1 MGEVRSAVIVLVA
14 GIGFAMW
21 QSMPHEG
28 AAAQKR
34 STKKPLPKDSSP
46 SNESKP
52 GDTDS
57 DQVRADLEILVNY
70 ARSASPEF
78 AADLLLRVAQS
89 DRVADRAWKQELIE
103 DAFRFAR
110 DVQQPFKRL
119 PLQGSTID
127 TRSGYLAN
135 ALMLGLDS
143 LSLRCRA
150 VKAMLLLDK
159 RRAREMFTEIPNLK
173 LQALTCED
181 PLVYD
186 VGAYYSTLA
195 SVTKVTFTAQEAQGG
210 EYVRFVE
217 PYIAGI
223 SSPAQVEP
231 ATKVIL
237 SLDLSDLD
245 LESLLTHF
253 TRALGKMSGDDR
265 SFSVSWGA
273 PGGAIESL
281 VKLCNEKGVSATGL
295 LDAFRGYLLRHLT
308 AARCSDTASNEREK
322 SVEDAMV
329 ARFNSH
335 LRLAV
340 AGKEV
345 LPLTDE
351 EAKPAKLDGAAKYH
365 RYWQSSSAKDL
376 MTRFARLRFK
386 SGNQPVTEEEKKE
399 AEWQLRLSGFLADM
413 ARWTA
418 ADEASDEDF
427 FSQKTGLFYGLV
439 EITPPGPSRER
450 VLSDL
455 IEFLNRSPLQTSS
468 PIEWFQNA
476 HRIFA
481 LAKAASGD
489 EGAKILRTLSY
500 SQSPVLYL
508 YAEAERLLGDKTN
521 AVR

>member
-1 MGEVRSAVIVLVA
+1 MGSVRSAVIVLAA
-14 GIGFAMW
+14 GIGFAVL
-21 QSMPHEG
+21 QSMPPEG
-28 AAAQKR
+28 AGAQKG

-46 SNESKP
+46 SKESKP
-52 GDTDS
+52 GGTDS

-78 AADLLLRVAQS
+78 AADLLLRVAES
-89 DRVADRAWKQELIE
+89 DRVADRAWRQELIE

-135 ALMLGLDS
+135 ALMLALDS

-150 VKAMLLLDK
+150 VKAMLLLDR

-173 LQALTCED
+173 LKALTCED

-195 SVTKVTFTAQEAQGG
+195 SVAKGTFTADETKGG
-210 EYVRFVE
+210 EHVRFVQQ
-217 PYIAGI
+217 YIEAV

-231 ATKVIL
+231 AAKVIL
-237 SLDLSDLD
+237 ALDLSDLD
-245 LESLLTHF
+245 LESLIRHF
-253 TRALGKMSGDDR
+253 AGPLGRISGDDR

-281 VKLCNEKGVSATGL
+281 AKLCNEKGVSGAGL
-295 LDAFRGYLLRHLT
+295 VDAFRSYLVRHLT

-322 SVEDAMV
+322 SAESAMI

-335 LRLAV
+335 LRFAV
-340 AGKEV
+340 PCKDV
-345 LPLTDE
+345 PPLSGEDTT
-351 EAKPAKLDGAAKYH
+351 PSKLEGSAKYH
-365 RYWQSSSAKDL
+365 RYWQSSRAKDL
-376 MTRFARLRFK
+376 ITRFARLRFK
-386 SGNQPVTEEEKKE
+386 PDRQPVTEEEKQE

-413 ARWTA
+413 ASWTP
-418 ADEASDEDF
+418 ADEASEEDF

-439 EITPPGPSRER
+439 EIAPPGPTRER
-450 VLSDL
+450 VLSEL
-455 IEFLNRSPLQTSS
+455 IELLNRSSLQKKS

-476 HRIFA
+476 HRLFA
-481 LAKAASGD
+481 LAKKSGGN
-489 EGAKILRTLSY
+489 EGPKILQALSY
-500 SQSPVLYL
+500 GQSPVLYL
-508 YAEAERLLGDKTN
+508 YAEAQRLLGDI
-521 AVR
+521 